1 MAPYVPEK
9 KAKEPITQRWWFW
22 VVVALLAV
30 SILKSCGGEDADV
43 EPEAPRQDSIRV
55 EATKP
60 PEKKEEEAQKPSSAP
75 EEAPIDEITV
85 EEQIIVDQDGIK
97 ITVKEYVPDPIWG
110 DGIKLLIENDSDVD
124 VTVGCRALIVNNYMV
139 GNIFAETVAAGKK
152 VNSIL
157 DFPTSDLE
165 SAGITSVGQ
174 IELLFHVYNS
184 DTWDDIFATELLA
197 INTSEYSNMEIV
209 KNDNGVELYS
219 AGGVR
224 IVGKYVDDDDIW
236 GNAFLLYLENMTD
249 KTIKVSAD
257 DVSINGFMVQ
267 GIFSSTLYPGKM
279 AIDDVTVFDSELE
292 ANDIETI
299 EEIELT
305 FKIRDAE
312 EYTSVLETEPITFQ
326 VSE

>member
-1 MAPYVPEK
+1 MFLFAPDE
-9 KAKEPITQRWWFW
+9 EHPITKRWWFW
-22 VVVALLAV
+22 VILVIAV
-30 SILKSCGGEDADV
+30 ISMFKSCGGEDTNV
-43 EPEAPRQDSIRV
+43 EPDPTKQDSIRV
-55 EATKP
+55 EDTNLPEMKEEP
-60 PEKKEEEAQKPSSAP
+60 KEPSPEPEKEALNS
-75 EEAPIDEITV
+75 EITV

-110 DGIKLLIENDSDVD
+110 DGIKLLIENDSEVD

-139 GNIFAETVAAGKK
+139 NNIFAEKVAAGKK
-152 VNSIL
+152 VNSVL

-174 IELLFHVYNS
+174 IEVLFHVYNS
-184 DTWDDIFATELLA
+184 DTWDDIFDTELLE
-197 INTSEYSNMEIV
+197 INTSEYGNMEIA
-209 KNDNGVELYS
+209 KNDDGVELYS

-305 FKIRDAE
+305 FKIRDAA
-312 EYTSVLETEPITFQ
+312 EYTSVLETEPVTFR
-326 VSE
+326 VAE